1 MKKFAVFASGNGSNF
16 EAIAKRMREEKWD
29 AELSLLVTDKPQAKA
44 VERAEALHIPSFA
57 FEPSSFENKAAFERA
72 VIEQPRLHG
81 AELIVL
87 AGYMRLI
94 GDTSLEAYG
103 AALLIY
109 ILASSGIPRD

>member
-44 VERAEALHIPSFA
+44 AERAEALHIPSFA

-72 VIEQPRLHG
+72 IIEQPPARGGINRSRRLY
-81 AELIVL
+81 ETDWR
-87 AGYMRLI
+87 Y
-94 GDTSLEAYG
+94 
-103 AALLIY
+103 AA
-109 ILASSGIPRD
+109 